1 MTLRSLFLHPLGPAL
16 VLALGGVALSLSYRV
31 SFGPVVGAGHVDT
44 PIRRKQLDRIR
55 TVLIVRSAFALL
67 TTLAAAW
74 LLARLR
80 GSPGGAGIAWDW
92 QPLTVAGGTLEWRI
106 DGWSWLVAMLLLLV
120 TAAILAL
127 IGSDWP
133 DGPARGRPGGRLEW
147 TLWLGAA
154 ALAFVFSANAITLV
168 SAWVMLDT
176 AIALR
181 LRPGENPAASSRAWT
196 LLSVAAL
203 VALLLVTALGEDG
216 VRSSLI
222 GGRFG
227 RMDIGLLWL
236 AALIRIGA
244 YPLHYWL
251 TGAPLPDP
259 SDRVALHLIG
269 PTAGLWL
276 AGRVHQLAGVEQY
289 RTSIWLAIGALALL
303 GTALAAWT
311 CRDESLRWRWIMIN
325 RASIILL
332 AAYSAGAAGPGAFVW
347 LTVTYALGGALL
359 ALGQAGRDRWR
370 GAPMAWYAA
379 LVLWGL
385 PGTVGFLARSTL
397 VYPTGSP
404 LAAPTFLLVLVA
416 EVLLVASLWQA
427 VVAAPESLNG
437 EARAQPRYAPDG
449 VMPSWYLFAL
459 VISAFVATAALTL
472 IWGLYPQRA
481 AALSPWPGSE
491 ATHSLMG
498 FLAATRR
505 SVWVGLAISAVGG
518 VLLGWLRPRI
528 FSGLR
533 GWQDLIHGMVSL
545 DWLYQAFGSALAL
558 LGSGLRYFAVLG
570 EGEGY
575 VGWLLLAGVILWVL
589 LRA

>member
-1 MTLRSLFLHPLGPAL
+1 M
-16 VLALGGVALSLSYRV
+16 
-31 SFGPVVGAGHVDT
+31 SFGPVVSAGHVDT

-55 TVLIVRSAFALL
+55 VVLIVRSAFATLI
-67 TTLAAAW
+67 TLAAVW

-80 GSPGGAGIAWDW
+80 GSPEAAGLAWDW
-92 QPLTVAGGTLEWRI
+92 QPLTVAGGALDWRI
-106 DGWSWLVAMLLLLV
+106 DGWSWLVALLLLLA

-133 DGPARGRPGGRLEW
+133 EGPVRGRPGERLEW

-154 ALAFVFSANAITLV
+154 ALVFVFSANVLTLV
-168 SAWVMLDT
+168 SAWVLLDA

-196 LLSVAAL
+196 LLTVTAL
-203 VALLLVTALGEDG
+203 VALLLITALGEDG

-222 GGRFG
+222 GGAFG

-236 AALIRIGA
+236 VALIRIGA
-244 YPLHYWL
+244 FPLLYWL
-251 TGAPLPDP
+251 TGSPLPDP

-269 PTAGLWL
+269 PAAGLWL
-276 AGRVHQLAGVEQY
+276 AGRVHQLCRRRAVPRLISPRCWRY
-289 RTSIWLAIGALALL
+289 WA
-303 GTALAAWT
+303 ALAAWT
-311 CRDESLRWRWIMIN
+311 CAMSLRRWIMIN
-325 RASIILL
+325 RASAILL
-332 AAYSAGAAGPGAFVW
+332 AAYGAGIAGPGAFVW
-347 LTVTYALGGALL
+347 PTVTFALGGALL
-359 ALGQAGRDRWR
+359 ALGQAGSNRWR
-370 GAPMAWYAA
+370 GAPMAWFAA

-397 VYPTGSP
+397 VYPTGSA

-416 EVLLVASLWQA
+416 EMLLAASLWQA
-427 VVAAPESLNG
+427 AVAAPESLNG
-437 EARAQPRYAPDG
+437 VARAGPRYAPNG
-449 VMPSWYLFAL
+449 IMPPWYLFAL
-459 VISAFVATAALTL
+459 IVATYVTIAALTV

-491 ATHSLMG
+491 MTDSLMDV
-498 FLAATRR
+498 LTTTRR
-505 SVWVGLAISAVGG
+505 SVWFGLAISAIGG
-518 VLLGWLRPRI
+518 VILGRLRPRI

-533 GWQDLIHGMVSL
+533 GWQDLINSVVSL
-545 DWLYQAFGSALAL
+545 DWLFQAFASVLAL

-575 VGWLLLAGVILWVL
+575 IGWLLLAGVILWVL

>member
-1 MTLRSLFLHPLGPAL
+1 MTLGSLFLHPLGPAL
-16 VLALGGVALSLSYRV
+16 VLALGGVALSLSHRM
-31 SFGPVVGAGHVDT
+31 SFGSAVSAGPVDT

-55 TVLIVRSAFALL
+55 VVLIVRSAFALL

-80 GSPGGAGIAWDW
+80 GSPGGAGISWDW
-92 QPLTVAGGTLEWRI
+92 QPLTVAGGTLEWRT
-106 DGWSWLVAMLLLLV
+106 DGWSWLVALLLLFV
-120 TAAILAL
+120 TATIIAL
-127 IGSDWP
+127 VGADWP
-133 DGPARGRPGGRLEW
+133 GGPARGRPGARLEW

-154 ALAFVFSANAITLV
+154 ALAFVFSANAITLA
-168 SAWVMLDT
+168 SAWVLLDI

-196 LLSVAAL
+196 LLSIAAL

-222 GGRFG
+222 GGAFG

-236 AALIRIGA
+236 AALVRIGA

-251 TGAPLPDP
+251 TGSPLPDP

-269 PTAGLWL
+269 PAAGLWL
-276 AGRVHQLAGVEQY
+276 AGRVHQLAGFEQY
-289 RTSIWLAIGALALL
+289 RTPIWLAFGALALL

-325 RASIILL
+325 RASVIML

-347 LTVTYALGGALL
+347 PTVTFALGGALL
-359 ALGQAGRDRWR
+359 ALGQAGRDQWR

-385 PGTVGFLARSTL
+385 PGTVGFLAHSAL

-416 EVLLVASLWQA
+416 EVLLAASLWQA
-427 VVAAPESLNG
+427 AVAAPEGLNG
-437 EARAQPRYAPDG
+437 ETRAQTPHAPNG
-449 VMPSWYLFAL
+449 IMPPWYLFVL
-459 VISAFVATAALTL
+459 IIATFAAIAALTVV
-472 IWGLYPQRA
+472 WGLYPQRA

-491 ATHSLMG
+491 TTYSLMSV
-498 FLAATRR
+498 LTTTRR
-505 SVWVGLAISAVGG
+505 SVWFGLAISAFGG
-518 VLLGWLRPRI
+518 ALLGWLRPRI
-528 FSGLR
+528 FAGLR
-533 GWQDLIHGMVSL
+533 GWQDLIHSVVSL
-545 DWLYQAFGSALAL
+545 DWLFQAFGSLLAL
-558 LGSGLRYFAVLG
+558 LGSGMRYFAVLG

-575 VGWLLLAGVILWVL
+575 IGWLLLAGVILWVL